1 MTDYKKLLE
10 KFLKEESNRQYALP
24 IFERLTQA
32 IRHGEIADIRK
43 RGREEIVKR
52 MPEIFEKMKDDAL
65 KKKRYV
71 AHIFPTTISPEQAPN
86 FYIGKEVPTEE
97 EIYRFFYLIISGIYK
112 GPYIINIDNVDK
124 KIRDEF
130 RSYLIREE
138 KLILPGKK
146 GEGVNIPKILND
158 LGIPVAPQLDDD
170 NEFIY
175 SFIIFS
181 AFASWIKKIE
191 ERENLIKEI
200 EELGLSSMLEKI
212 GISDDATLIIFY
224 IPKQKK
230 EMYVIPKIKNL
241 LLTWYEDYIK
251 GKEDYPSVVKFIFS
265 NYIADKQYRKLSATL
280 LNKFLYYFLNGYVN
294 GELLNKLVNTK
305 IYYEFGK
312 KSKRIYGFVNSKQF
326 FSRISRNIF
335 QKSFI
340 LIKKLEDH
348 QKT

>member
-10 KFLKEESNRQYALP
+10 DFLNEESNRQYALP

-43 RGREEIVKR
+43 QGREEIVKR
-52 MPEIFEKMKDDAL
+52 MTEIFEKMKDDAL

-71 AHIFPTTISPEQAPN
+71 AHIFPTIISPEQAPN
-86 FYIGKEVPTEE
+86 FYIGKEIPTEE

-112 GPYIINIDNVDK
+112 GPYIINIDNVDGK
-124 KIRDEF
+124 VRNEF
-130 RSYLIREE
+130 RSYLINEGL
-138 KLILPGKK
+138 LILPGKK
-146 GEGVNIPKILND
+146 EEGVNIPKILND
-158 LGIPVAPQLDDD
+158 LGIQVAPQLD
-170 NEFIY
+170 EFIY

-181 AFASWIKKIE
+181 AFASWIKKME

-212 GISDDATLIIFY
+212 GINDDATLIIFY
-224 IPKQKK
+224 IPRQKK

-241 LLTWYEDYIK
+241 LLTWYEDYLK
-251 GKEDYPSVVKFIFS
+251 SKEDYPSVVKFIFS
-265 NYIADKQYRKLSATL
+265 NYVSDKQYRKLSASL

-305 IYYEFGK
+305 IYYELRK
-312 KSKRIYGFVNSKQF
+312 KSKGIYGFVKSREF
-326 FSRISRNIF
+326 FTRISRNI
-335 QKSFI
+335 
-340 LIKKLEDH
+340 
-348 QKT
+348 

>member
-10 KFLKEESNRQYALP
+10 DFLKEESNRQYALP

-43 RGREEIVKR
+43 QGREEIVKR

-71 AHIFPTTISPEQAPN
+71 AHIFPTIISPEQAPN
-86 FYIGKEVPTEE
+86 FYIGKEIPTEE

-112 GPYIINIDNVDK
+112 GPYIINIDNVDE
-124 KIRDEF
+124 KIRNEF
-130 RSYLIREE
+130 RNYLIREE
-138 KLILPGKK
+138 LLILPGKK
-146 GEGVNIPKILND
+146 GEGVNIKKILSD
-158 LGIPVAPQLDDD
+158 LDIKVTPQL

-175 SFIIFS
+175 SFVIFS
-181 AFASWIKKIE
+181 SFISWIKKIE

-212 GISDDATLIIFY
+212 GINDDATLIIFY

-241 LLTWYEDYIK
+241 LLTWYEDYLK

-265 NYIADKQYRKLSATL
+265 NYVSDKQYRELSASL

-305 IYYEFGK
+305 IYYEFRK
-312 KSKRIYGFVNSKQF
+312 KSKGIYGFVKSRQF
-326 FSRISRNIF
+326 FARISRNI
-335 QKSFI
+335 
-340 LIKKLEDH
+340 
-348 QKT
+348 

>member
-10 KFLKEESNRQYALP
+10 DFLKEESNKQYALP
-24 IFERLTQA
+24 IFEKLIRA
-32 IRHGEIADIRK
+32 IQRGEIADIRK
-43 RGREEIVKR
+43 QGREKLIEK
-52 MPEIFEKMKDDAL
+52 MSEIFEKMKDDAL

-71 AHIFPTTISPEQAPN
+71 AHIFPTIISPEQAPN
-86 FYIGKEVPTEE
+86 FYIGKEIPTEE

-112 GPYIINIDNVDK
+112 GPYIINIDNVDE
-124 KIRDEF
+124 KIRNEF
-130 RSYLIREE
+130 RNYLIREE
-138 KLILPGKK
+138 LLILPGKK
-146 GEGVNIPKILND
+146 GEGVNIKKILSD
-158 LGIPVAPQLDDD
+158 LGIKVTPQL

-175 SFIIFS
+175 SFVIFS
-181 AFASWIKKIE
+181 SFISWIKKIE

-212 GISDDATLIIFY
+212 GINDDATLIIFY

-241 LLTWYEDYIK
+241 ILTWYEDYLK

-265 NYIADKQYRKLSATL
+265 NYISDKQYRGVSASL

-305 IYYEFGK
+305 IYYELRKRSKSRK
-312 KSKRIYGFVNSKQF
+312 KSKRIYGFDNSKQF
-326 FSRISRNIF
+326 FARISRNI
-335 QKSFI
+335 
-340 LIKKLEDH
+340 
-348 QKT
+348 

>member
-10 KFLKEESNRQYALP
+10 DFLKEESNRQYALP

-43 RGREEIVKR
+43 QGREEIVKR

-71 AHIFPTTISPEQAPN
+71 AHIFPTIISPEQAPN
-86 FYIGKEVPTEE
+86 FYIGKEIPTEE

-112 GPYIINIDNVDK
+112 GPYIINIDNVDE
-124 KIRDEF
+124 KIRNEF
-130 RSYLIREE
+130 RNYLIREE
-138 KLILPGKK
+138 LLILPGKK
-146 GEGVNIPKILND
+146 GEGVNIKKILSD
-158 LGIPVAPQLDDD
+158 LDIKVTPKL

-175 SFIIFS
+175 SFVIFS
-181 AFASWIKKIE
+181 SFISWIKKIE

-212 GISDDATLIIFY
+212 GINDDATLIIFY

-241 LLTWYEDYIK
+241 LLTWYEDYLK

-265 NYIADKQYRKLSATL
+265 NYVSDKQYRELSASL

-305 IYYEFGK
+305 IYYELRK
-312 KSKRIYGFVNSKQF
+312 KSKGIYGFVKSRQF
-326 FSRISRNIF
+326 FARISRNI
-335 QKSFI
+335 
-340 LIKKLEDH
+340 
-348 QKT
+348 

>member
-10 KFLKEESNRQYALP
+10 DFLKEESNRRYALP

-32 IRHGEIADIRK
+32 IRNGEIADIR
-43 RGREEIVKR
+43 RQGREEIIKR
-52 MPEIFEKMKDDAL
+52 MPEMFEKMKYDAL

-71 AHIFPTTISPEQAPN
+71 AHIFPTIISPEKAPN
-86 FYIGKEVPTEE
+86 FYIGKEIPMEE

-112 GPYIINIDNVDK
+112 GPYIINIDNVNE

-138 KLILPGKK
+138 LLILPGKK
-146 GEGVNIPKILND
+146 GEGVNIKKILSD
-158 LGIPVAPQLDDD
+158 LGIQVAPQL

-175 SFIIFS
+175 SFVIFS
-181 AFASWIKKIE
+181 AFASWIKKME

-200 EELGLSSMLEKI
+200 EEFGLSSMLEKI
-212 GISDDATLIIFY
+212 GINDDATLIIFY

-230 EMYVIPKIKNL
+230 EMYAIPKIKNL
-241 LLTWYEDYIK
+241 LLTWYEDYLK

-265 NYIADKQYRKLSATL
+265 NYISDEQYRKLSASL

-305 IYYEFGK
+305 IYYELGK
-312 KSKRIYGFVNSKQF
+312 KSKRIYGFVKSREF
-326 FSRISRNIF
+326 FTRISRN
-335 QKSFI
+335 
-340 LIKKLEDH
+340 L
-348 QKT
+348 

>member
-10 KFLKEESNRQYALP
+10 DFLKEESNRQYALP

-32 IRHGEIADIRK
+32 IRHGEIADMIK
-43 RGREEIVKR
+43 QGREKIVKR

-71 AHIFPTTISPEQAPN
+71 AHIFPTIISPQQAPN

-97 EIYRFFYLIISGIYK
+97 EIYRFFYLILSGIYK
-112 GPYIINIDNVDK
+112 GPYIINIDNVDE
-124 KIRDEF
+124 KIRNEF

-146 GEGVNIPKILND
+146 GEGVDIPKILND
-158 LGIPVAPQLDDD
+158 LGIQVAPQLD
-170 NEFIY
+170 EFIY

-181 AFASWIKKIE
+181 SFASWIKKIE
-191 ERENLIKEI
+191 ERGNLIKEI
-200 EELGLSSMLEKI
+200 EELGLSSVLEKV
-212 GISDDATLIIFY
+212 GVNDDATLIIFY
-224 IPKQKK
+224 IPRQKK
-230 EMYVIPKIKNL
+230 EMYIIPKIKNL
-241 LLTWYEDYIK
+241 LLTWYEDYLK

-265 NYIADKQYRKLSATL
+265 NYVSDKQYRKLSASL

-305 IYYEFGK
+305 IYYEFRK

-326 FSRISRNIF
+326 FARIPRNI
-335 QKSFI
+335 
-340 LIKKLEDH
+340 
-348 QKT
+348 